1 MSKLLMS
8 INPVHVENI
17 MDGTKKYEFR
27 KVKCKERI
35 DSIIIYSTAPVQK
48 IVGEVEVMEIIEGKP
63 QSVWTR
69 TASAAGIDK
78 NFFDKYYDGRE
89 NAVAYALGRIT
100 KYQRPLLLS
109 DLGIKAAPQSYVY
122 VRG

>member
-1 MSKLLMS
+1 
-8 INPVHVENI
+8 
-17 MDGTKKYEFR
+17 MDGTKKYEFL

-78 NFFDKYYDGRE
+78 DFFDKYYDGRE

-100 KYQRPLLLS
+100 KYQYPLLLS